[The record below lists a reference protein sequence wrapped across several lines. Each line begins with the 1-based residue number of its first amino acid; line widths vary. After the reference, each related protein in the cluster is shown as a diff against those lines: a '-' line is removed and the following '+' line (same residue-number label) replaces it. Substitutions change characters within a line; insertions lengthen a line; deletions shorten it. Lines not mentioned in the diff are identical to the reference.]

1 MDRSEISSG
10 KKKALIVAS
19 AGGFLPQFEMGNA
32 LLLQSLGYEVLYAA
46 NLDNPVYPF
55 DADALVAA
63 GIRLFNIP
71 AAKHPAHLVKNF
83 RAFRILRRIIDE
95 EEISLVH
102 CHNPVSGMVARL
114 AARFS
119 RRRPKVIYTAHGF
132 HFYRGSGWKAWAVY
146 GTAERVL
153 ARMTDCIITI
163 NREDA
168 ENAAHFH
175 LRPGG
180 LRFQIP
186 GIGVSTERFRP
197 DPERGEE
204 MRRALD
210 VPADAFHIVS
220 ASELNRNKNIE
231 TVLRAI
237 AQCGDPEIR
246 YTICGCGP
254 LEQQLRGLIRSLG
267 LEHQARLAGVRDD
280 MEAVLNS
287 ADCFTFS
294 SLREGLG
301 MAALE
306 ALSAGVPVI
315 AADNRGTRE
324 YMRDGDNGIVC
335 APESA
340 EAFAAAIRRLKA
352 DPELRRAMGRRGRET
367 AMDFSVERT
376 AAIMRTVYEAMGD
389 G

>member
-1 MDRSEISSG
+1 MSGSEVSSE

-32 LLLQSLGYEVLYAA
+32 RLLQSMGYEVYYAA

-55 DADALVAA
+55 DAAALEAE
-63 GIRLFNIP
+63 GFRLISIP
-71 AAKHPAHLVKNF
+71 AAKHPAHVRKNY
-83 RAFRILRRIIDE
+83 RAFRILRRLIDTE
-95 EEISLVH
+95 GITLVH

-119 RRRPKVIYTAHGF
+119 RTRPKVIYTAHGF
-132 HFYRGSGWKAWAVY
+132 HFFRGAGWKAWALY

-163 NREDA
+163 NREDTANA
-168 ENAAHFH
+168 ERFH
-175 LRPGG
+175 LRDGG
-180 LRFQIP
+180 MRVQIP
-186 GIGVSTERFRP
+186 GIGVSTDRFAP
-197 DPERGEE
+197 NPERGAE
-204 MRRALD
+204 MRRELGI
-210 VPADAFHIVS
+210 PANAFHIVS

-237 AQCGDPEIR
+237 ARCGDPDLR

-254 LEQQLRGLIRSLG
+254 LEMQLRGLIRSLG
-267 LEHQARLAGVRDD
+267 LEGQARLAGVRDD
-280 MEAVLNS
+280 MDAVLCS

-306 ALSAGVPVI
+306 ALSSGVPVI

-324 YMRDGDNGIVC
+324 YMRDGGNGIVC

-340 EAFAAAIRRLKA
+340 EEFAAAIRRLKA
-352 DPELRRAMGRRGRET
+352 DPETRRAMGLRGRET
-367 AMDFSVERT
+367 AMEFSKERT